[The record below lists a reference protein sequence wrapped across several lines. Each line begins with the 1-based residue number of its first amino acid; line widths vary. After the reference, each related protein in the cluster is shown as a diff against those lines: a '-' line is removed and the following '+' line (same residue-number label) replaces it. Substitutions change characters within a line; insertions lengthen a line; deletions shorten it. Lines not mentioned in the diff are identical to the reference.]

1 MQKTESDSAIKM
13 DNPDIWVDRYGDFLY
28 RFALARVKDTSI
40 AEDLVQETFLAAL
53 RAREN
58 FQGRSAPKTWLV
70 AILKHK
76 IVDHIRKSVREQSLD
91 SFDSVDKVIEDAFDD
106 RGEWKVKPRSW
117 TINPMKI
124 LEQKEFMAI
133 LYRCLAELPSRLS
146 RAFMMREIDGLDTEE
161 ICKVLDISATNSW
174 VMLYRARMGL
184 RSCLEDKW
192 LNVGN

>member
-1 MQKTESDSAIKM
+1 M
-13 DNPDIWVDRYGDFLY
+13 
-28 RFALARVKDTSI
+28 
-40 AEDLVQETFLAAL
+40 
-53 RAREN
+53 
-58 FQGRSAPKTWLV
+58 
-70 AILKHK
+70 LKHK

-91 SFDSVDKVIEDAFDD
+91 SFDSVDRVIEDAFDA

-124 LEQKEFMAI
+124 LEQKEFMASR
-133 LYRCLAELPSRLS
+133 YRGLAELPSRLS
-146 RAFMMREIDGLDTEE
+146 RAFRMREIDGLDTEE
-161 ICKVLDISATNSW
+161 ICKVLDISATNRW